1 MAESPS
7 SSLPPSLP
15 EARMAQAHVV
25 DPPTAQTRRK
35 VVMASFIGNFVEWF
49 DYAAYGYLA
58 AVISTVFFPETD
70 KTTALL
76 ATFAVFAISF
86 LVRPLGGVVWGTS
99 ATRWAGSRHCRCR
112 S

>member
-49 DYAAYGYLA
+49 DYAAYG
-58 AVISTVFFPETD
+58 
-70 KTTALL
+70 
-76 ATFAVFAISF
+76 
-86 LVRPLGGVVWGTS
+86 
-99 ATRWAGSRHCRCR
+99 
-112 S
+112 